1 MVAVNEVMI
10 LLIPKYNK
18 LSDGELLKIIDIDE
32 EAFNEIYHRYYRLVY
47 FVAYEL
53 CHSDADAK
61 DVMQETFVKVKSNA
75 KDLQDESKFKYWL
88 NAVTVSKCKD
98 LFKKNKY
105 GNIDDQNPYLKNSQI
120 ENRRYMLPEKQLHF
134 NSDKKLLYKF
144 IERLPESQ
152 REIIVLKY
160 FSDLSIQE
168 IAEILDISEGTVK
181 SRIHY
186 AKDTLRGMV
195 ENHNRREKNKP
206 LNFESIDLAI
216 AACMLYAFKTKVN
229 IKAGN
234 RRSMLQQG
242 TVLNIGMITAAG
254 TLVVSCAMGGIEYY
268 QRNRNITMPVSNTN
282 DQTEQIKQTKSKDKE
297 WYFTLMDFAATES
310 DMNAKTEEEM
320 LSIKPIYENLK
331 QSNSEYYRLLELVN
345 WTQLY
350 ENKIAK

>member
-1 MVAVNEVMI
+1 MVAVIEVMI
-10 LLIPKYNK
+10 LHIPKYSK
-18 LSDGELLKIIDIDE
+18 ISDGELLSIIDVDE
-32 EAFNEIYHRYYRLVY
+32 DAFNEIYHRYYRLVY

-53 CHSDADAK
+53 CHNDADAK

-75 KDLQDESKFKYWL
+75 KDLQDKDKFKYWL

-152 REIIVLKY
+152 REIVVLKY

-186 AKDTLRGMV
+186 AKNMLRGMI
-195 ENHNRREKNKP
+195 ENHNKKEKNKP
-206 LNFESIDLAI
+206 LNFESLDLAL
-216 AACMLYAFKTKVN
+216 AACMLYAFKTKCPL
-229 IKAGN
+229 KPAKQK
-234 RRSMLQQG
+234 SLFQQG
-242 TVLNIGMITAAG
+242 AVLNIGMVA
-254 TLVVSCAMGGIEYY
+254 VVSLAMGGVDYY
-268 QRNRNITMPVSNTN
+268 QRTHNLQHPIANTN
-282 DQTEQIKQTKSKDKE
+282 EQTEQIKSKDKE
-297 WYFTLMDFAATES
+297 WYFALMDFAATPS
-310 DMNAKTEEEM
+310 DMEAKTDEEM
-320 LSIKPIYENLK
+320 MSVKPIYESLK
-331 QSNSEYYRLLELVN
+331 QSNSEYYHLLELVN
-345 WTQLY
+345 WIELY
-350 ENKIAK
+350 EKKIAK